1 MSKLFSF
8 DNEDI
13 YINEPYYKVVEI
25 SFKRQA
31 TTSMKYDFN
40 RELSIVDDDY
50 KMYVTAIL
58 DNEETDERIRIDNCL
73 CDLVG
78 DQNLTTKGFGDC
90 FILNVRQI
98 NGDFSYKID
107 VGDDDAL
114 KDAFIILV
122 TDR

>member
-78 DQNLTTKGFGDC
+78 DQKLMTKEFGDC
-90 FILNVRQI
+90 FILNVRQA

>member
-78 DQNLTTKGFGDC
+78 DQNLTTKEFGDC

>member
-78 DQNLTTKGFGDC
+78 DRNLTTKEFGDC
-90 FILNVRQI
+90 FILNVRQA

>member
-8 DNEDI
+8 DDDDI

-78 DQNLTTKGFGDC
+78 DRNLMTKGFGDC

>member
-78 DQNLTTKGFGDC
+78 DQDLMTKEFGDC

>member
-8 DNEDI
+8 DDEDI
-13 YINEPYYKVVEI
+13 YIKEPYYKVVEI

-58 DNEETDERIRIDNCL
+58 DNKETDESIRIDNCL

-78 DQNLTTKGFGDC
+78 DRDLMTKEFRDC